1 MNNEKATRNLEDV
14 ENTFYETMSKNT
26 VFSSLNR
33 SASALERL
41 SNNTETLAAEMKSAS
56 ESSTRLTRSLNRL
69 TLAAV
74 IIAGGALILEVVK
87 LCIGK

>member
-1 MNNEKATRNLEDV
+1 MNNEKAKRTLEDV

-41 SNNTETLAAEMKSAS
+41 SNNTETLAAEMKSARRKQA
-56 ESSTRLTRSLNRL
+56 THYKTI
-69 TLAAV
+69 T
-74 IIAGGALILEVVK
+74 
-87 LCIGK
+87 